1 MIKKIF
7 TLIITMIATCTIAQ
21 AATHT
26 TTFTRNDY
34 TQKGQTCTY
43 TDGIAWTNDG
53 VWKNFDLYGAYFGW
67 SSTKALQF
75 GSTSNPCSQFT
86 LTTSSF
92 EGKVITKVTVN
103 TSTGTSAEAECTV
116 SVGDTSYGSHPL
128 TTDPTDYEFTG
139 SASGDIVVA
148 WTQSTER
155 ALYVKTIT
163 VDYEDA
169 ATDLSAPVVEVNQ
182 NAEINFDPIL
192 VTITAADANVY
203 YTLDGTTPTAEST
216 LYTAPF
222 ELTQNATIKAIAVKG
237 TTVSPVSDAI
247 TLTFGRSVADIA
259 AFIALADE
267 PDFDAT
273 TYVRIE
279 GDVTA
284 TFHNRKNLYV
294 QDATA
299 SLLLSDTYSRYT
311 DRTINNG
318 DVISG
323 GFYGRVSAATPL
335 KQLTH
340 LNGITDIA
348 AGQPVAPLDITVADI
363 SETNANQYV
372 HIHGVKTTTPLAR
385 SFVITAD
392 DEMQIEAYNQ
402 FNIDMSN
409 VDTAKTYDIIGIISY
424 SFAPIVYPIEFHE
437 NEITGVQSITTTL
450 SPPIYNIAGQR
461 VTNTSK
467 GIHIIGGKTVVR

>member
-1 MIKKIF
+1 MIKKIL
-7 TLIITMIATCTIAQ
+7 TLIIAMMTTGTIAQ
-21 AATHT
+21 AASHT
-26 TTFTRNDY
+26 TTFTRNDF

-43 TDGIAWTNDG
+43 TDNVAWTNDG

-75 GSTSNPCSQFT
+75 GSTSNPCSEFS
-86 LTTSSF
+86 LTSASF
-92 EGKVITKVTVN
+92 AGKVITKVTVN
-103 TSTGTSAEAECTV
+103 TSTGTSAEAECSV
-116 SVGDTSYGSHPL
+116 RVGDTSYGSHAL

-169 ATDLSAPVVEVNQ
+169 ATELSAPVVQVSQ
-182 NAEINFDPIL
+182 SAEINFDPIL
-192 VTITAADANVY
+192 VTITADDASIY

-222 ELTQNATIKAIAVKG
+222 QLTQNATIKAVAVKG

-259 AFIALADE
+259 AFIALADD

-273 TYVRIE
+273 TFVRIE
-279 GDVTA
+279 SDVVA
-284 TFHNRKNLYV
+284 TFYNRKNLFV
-294 QDATA
+294 QDATG
-299 SLLLSDTYSRYT
+299 SLLLNDTYSRYT
-311 DRTINNG
+311 DRDINNG
-318 DVISG
+318 DIIAG
-323 GFYGRVSAATPL
+323 GFYGRVSATTPL
-335 KQLTH
+335 KQMTH

-348 AGQPVAPLDITVADI
+348 AGQPVAPIEIKVADI
-363 SETNANQYV
+363 SETNVNQYV
-372 HIHGVKTTTPLAR
+372 RIRGVKTTAPVAR
-385 SFVITAD
+385 SFVIAED

-402 FNIDMSN
+402 FNIDMST
-409 VDTAKTYDIIGIISY
+409 VDTEKSYDIIGIISY
-424 SFAPIVYPIEFHE
+424 SFDPIVYPIEFIE
-437 NEITGVQSITTTL
+437 SEPTGILAITT
-450 SPPIYNIAGQR
+450 SIAAPVYNIAGQR
-461 VTNTSK
+461 VSK
-467 GIHIIGGKTVVR
+467 TAEGIKIIGGKKVVR